1 MDTRQGA
8 RSLVTWLYWYQQG
21 TCSLFTWFYW
31 YHRGARS
38 LVTWFYWYRQGARSM
53 VTCFI
58 DTHQGTRFLIT
69 WFHWYQ
75 PGARFLVTC
84 FHTSLV
90 PVLLSH
96 GFINTS
102 SNKATVYQRVT
113 SVYQTVTSSTNAA
126 VYQTVTSTYQT
137 AIQCFLLYPIQT
149 FICVWT
155 PSLTKW
161 VTKSYGPCLRNPSVI
176 ALNITRSLN

>member
-1 MDTRQGA
+1 MPVLWLHGFIDTTRATTSGNMVLLIPTECPFSGKMVLLIPPG
-8 RSLVTWLYWYQQG
+8 RPFLV
-21 TCSLFTWFYW
+21 TWFYW
-31 YHRGARS
+31 YHRGAR
-38 LVTWFYWYRQGARSM
+38 FQ
-53 VTCFI
+53 
-58 DTHQGTRFLIT
+58 IT